1 MTNDS
6 TIQSILYQVA
16 YDVALDYQTELRNQG
31 ISATGALANVD
42 FEVTIG
48 ENSYGI
54 SLILQDYW
62 KNVEYGRRPGKFP
75 NLTKLQEWIQVRQIL
90 PRPMA
95 NGKLPTEKQL
105 TFMIGNSIKEKGIQ
119 PKPALANALKKNETH
134 LNKIK
139 EAVGKSLDKEIKQ
152 MLKELNK

>member
-1 MTNDS
+1 MDKE
-6 TIQSILYQVA
+6 IEQILYQVA
-16 YDVALDYQTELRNQG
+16 MDVAMDYKAELNALN
-31 ISATGALANVD
+31 INATGNLQNVD
-42 FEVTIG
+42 FDVEINNGT
-48 ENSYGI
+48 YTI

-62 KNVEYGRRPGKFP
+62 KFVENGRLPGSFP
-75 NLTKLQEWIQVRQIL
+75 NIGQLQQWIQIKQIL

-105 TFMIGNSIKEKGIQ
+105 VFMIGNSIKEKGIQ
-119 PKPALANALKKNETH
+119 PKPALDNALKKNETH

-139 EAVGKSLDKEIKQ
+139 EAVSKSLDKEIKQ

>member
-1 MTNDS
+1 MDKE
-6 TIQSILYQVA
+6 IEQILYQVA
-16 YDVALDYQTELRNQG
+16 MDVALDYQAELNALNVN
-31 ISATGALANVD
+31 ATGNLQNVD
-42 FEVTIG
+42 FDVEVNGGTYKI
-48 ENSYGI
+48 Y
-54 SLILQDYW
+54 LILQDYW
-62 KNVEYGRRPGKFP
+62 KFVENGRLPGSFP
-75 NLTKLQEWIQVRQIL
+75 NIGKLQQWIQIKQIL

-119 PKPALANALKKNETH
+119 PKPALANALRKNETH

>member
-16 YDVALDYQTELRNQG
+16 YDVAWDYQTELRNQG

-95 NGKLPTEKQL
+95 NGKLPTENQL
-105 TFMIGNSIKEKGIQ
+105 TYMIGNSIKEKGIQ
-119 PKPALANALKKNETH
+119 PKPALANALQKNATH

-139 EAVGKSLDKEIKQ
+139 EAVSKSLDKEIKQ
-152 MLKELNK
+152 MLKELNN

>member
-1 MTNDS
+1 MDKE
-6 TIQSILYQVA
+6 IEQILYQVA
-16 YDVALDYQTELRNQG
+16 MDVAMDYKAELNALNVN
-31 ISATGALANVD
+31 ATGNLQNVD
-42 FEVTIG
+42 FEVEVNGNTYKI
-48 ENSYGI
+48 Y
-54 SLILQDYW
+54 LILQDYW
-62 KNVEYGRRPGKFP
+62 KFVENGRLPGSFP
-75 NLTKLQEWIQVRQIL
+75 NIGKLQQWIQIKQIL

-105 TFMIGNSIKEKGIQ
+105 TYIIGNSIKEKGIQ

-139 EAVGKSLDKEIKQ
+139 EAVGKSLDKEIKK

>member
-1 MTNDS
+1 MDKE
-6 TIQSILYQVA
+6 IEQILYQVA
-16 YDVALDYQTELRNQG
+16 MDVAMDYQAELNALN
-31 ISATGALANVD
+31 INATGNLQNVD
-42 FEVTIG
+42 FDVEVSGNTYKI
-48 ENSYGI
+48 Y
-54 SLILQDYW
+54 LILQDYW
-62 KNVEYGRRPGKFP
+62 KFVEKGRLPGSFP
-75 NLTKLQEWIQVRQIL
+75 NIGQLQQWIQIKQIL

-105 TFMIGNSIKEKGIQ
+105 VYMIGKSIKEKGI
-119 PKPALANALKKNETH
+119 PAKPALANASKKKDVR

>member
-1 MTNDS
+1 MDKE
-6 TIQSILYQVA
+6 IEQILYQVA
-16 YDVALDYQTELRNQG
+16 MDVALDYQAELNALNVN
-31 ISATGALANVD
+31 ATGNLQNVD
-42 FEVTIG
+42 FDVEVNGGTYKI
-48 ENSYGI
+48 Y
-54 SLILQDYW
+54 LILQDYW
-62 KNVEYGRRPGKFP
+62 KFVENGRLPGSFP
-75 NLTKLQEWIQVRQIL
+75 NIGKLQQWIQIKQIL

-105 TFMIGNSIKEKGIQ
+105 TYIIGKSIKEKGIQ
-119 PKPALANALKKNETH
+119 PKPALANALRKNETH

>member
-1 MTNDS
+1 MDKE
-6 TIQSILYQVA
+6 IEQILYQVA
-16 YDVALDYQTELRNQG
+16 MDVALDYQAELNALNVN
-31 ISATGALANVD
+31 ATGNLQNVD
-42 FEVTIG
+42 FDVEVSGNTYKI
-48 ENSYGI
+48 Y
-54 SLILQDYW
+54 LILQDYW
-62 KNVEYGRRPGKFP
+62 KFVEHGRLPGSLP
-75 NLTKLQEWIQVRQIL
+75 NIGKLQQWIQIKQIL

-105 TFMIGNSIKEKGIQ
+105 TYIIGNSIKEKGIQ
-119 PKPALANALKKNETH
+119 PKPALANALRKNETH